1 MGRERLVLAAVD
13 GTRVEAE
20 DPPAP
25 DIKLTLREPDFDE
38 AA

>member
-1 MGRERLVLAAVD
+1 MSRERLVLAAVE

-20 DPPAP
+20 TATKP
-25 DIKLTLREPDFDE
+25 DVSLTVREPDFDE